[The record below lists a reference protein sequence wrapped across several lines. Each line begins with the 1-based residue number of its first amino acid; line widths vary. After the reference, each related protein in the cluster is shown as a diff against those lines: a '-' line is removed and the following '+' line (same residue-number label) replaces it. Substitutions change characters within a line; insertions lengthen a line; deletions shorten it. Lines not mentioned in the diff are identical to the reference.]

1 MKTLNPTPLFNHQ
14 ALFMFE
20 QINQIMSKKVIL
32 LLMFVF
38 YYTGISAQN
47 LSTIQEVSTA
57 VPVTEITSFLDS
69 ASKSTNTAELTNAQ
83 NVKSLTT
90 LVHSS
95 VYLYGGTIRT
105 YGEKPKKLFTDLATV
120 ATVSS
125 SNIEKNNI
133 EIIIIRIEN
142 ASQFNST
149 IDLSVLSNFKN
160 LKYIY
165 FISNIPTTNDA
176 IARMISNYTE
186 KYSVFYRIDKGDT
199 NQ

>member
-1 MKTLNPTPLFNHQ
+1 MKTLNPNPLFNLQ
-14 ALFMFE
+14 AHYVFE
-20 QINQIMSKKVIL
+20 KINQIMSKKVIL

-47 LSTIQEVSTA
+47 LSTIQDVAAT
-57 VPVTEITSFLDS
+57 VPVSELTSYLDS

-95 VYLYGGTIRT
+95 VYLYGGTLRT
-105 YGEKPKKLFTDLATV
+105 YGEKPKKLFTDLASV
-120 ATVSS
+120 ATAPNS
-125 SNIEKNNI
+125 IIDKNNI

-142 ASQFNST
+142 ASQFNSS
-149 IDLSVLSNFKN
+149 IDLSLLSSFKN

-165 FISNIPTTNDA
+165 FVSNIPTTNDA
-176 IARMISNYTE
+176 ISRMISNYTE
-186 KYSVFYRIDKGDT
+186 KYSVFYKIEKGDT

>member
-1 MKTLNPTPLFNHQ
+1 MKTLNPNPLFNHQ